1 MATVFVVG
9 ITQLCLFV
17 LEGWVSCDVNA
28 KARVVFYAWGETSP
42 YYVSINQALGIN
54 RILFTQLNLL
64 YVSYIISGGGGG
76 GYGGGGYSDGGGY

>member
-1 MATVFVVG
+1 M
-9 ITQLCLFV
+9 
-17 LEGWVSCDVNA
+17 SCDVMP
-28 KARVVFYAWGETSP
+28 KQDPVLCLGETSP
-42 YYVSINQALGIN
+42 YYVSINQALWIN